1 MNQKKKKKK
10 KAYRIYS
17 ILFHHSMLGRLK
29 EDNLSSLIS
38 WVIVSYT
45 ILRAVSNGLHLP
57 ALSELGHDVDDEI
70 LDLQLMLLWDEI
82 LGCGKCVLHV
92 V

>member
-1 MNQKKKKKK
+1 
-10 KAYRIYS
+10 
-17 ILFHHSMLGRLK
+17 MLGRLK

-38 WVIVSYT
+38 WVIVNYT

-57 ALSELGHDVDDEI
+57 ALSELGHDIDDEI

>member
-1 MNQKKKKKK
+1 M
-10 KAYRIYS
+10 
-17 ILFHHSMLGRLK
+17 
-29 EDNLSSLIS
+29 
-38 WVIVSYT
+38 SYT

-57 ALSELGHDVDDEI
+57 VLSELGHDVDDEI